1 MRALYKDLGN
11 IGNVVPR
18 IERESKVRVQ
28 RRRNL
33 ESPRFLLRRFLRLR
47 REDFFSKCA
56 KTKQGFERF
65 DTTETGIWT
74 VEVVRRRS
82 IHYAKSAIKEG
93 MKYASRAP
101 VSYHQ
106 VEENLPFP
114 CETNG
119 EKPLHRA

>member
-1 MRALYKDLGN
+1 MGTL
-11 IGNVVPR
+11 
-18 IERESKVRVQ
+18 S
-28 RRRNL
+28 L
-33 ESPRFLLRRFLRLR
+33 ESNANRKCVSRG
-47 REDFFSKCA
+47 DGTSKA
-56 KTKQGFERF
+56 RVSFYAVSYAFGERISSRNVANARKRNTGFERF